1 MGEERRQF
9 SRADQPFEA
18 RGRIYGELTESW
30 HTITTLNI
38 SAAGMRFR
46 SDDMLP
52 LGTVLELEVNLPC
65 LREPLVVRGR
75 VVWSRAV
82 ASGVA
87 ENGVEF
93 INVSLGQSEQI
104 DQLVKFLMKN
114 ASPPTHSP

>member
-38 SAAGMRFR
+38 SATGMRFR
-46 SDDMLP
+46 SNDTLP
-52 LGTVLELEVNLPC
+52 LGTVLELEINLPC
-65 LREPLVVRGR
+65 LREPLMVRGQI
-75 VVWSRAV
+75 VWSRAV

-87 ENGVEF
+87 ENGAVF
-93 INVSLGQSEQI
+93 INVSIGQAEQV

-114 ASPPTHSP
+114 VPPPTHSP